1 MTDKDQL
8 GKSSIQNLI
17 PVWLRNRWG
26 IVCGALG
33 LYILLYTAWTR
44 FHWGATESF
53 RLIPSWDVDRNFAL
67 ISDLAYQ
74 PVSIFATIVAW
85 RIAFNAA
92 LDTKLRRAWFILGLA
107 VLAQTLGD
115 TIWFY
120 LEVILGQEPFPS
132 AADIFYIAFYP
143 LALLGLLSLPSAPLR
158 PTERWRVGLDLAVV
172 MVTAWMAIWFFIISP
187 TAAQYENGKLDQ
199 ILAAAYPVGDLV
211 LLGGIFVLLF
221 RSTEGAVRSMLML
234 YLTGLLL
241 NVAGDLSYAYASLQG
256 TYVSGGW
263 MDLSWI
269 LAYWFFALAA
279 IRQKYT
285 KDPALGSLSARVFAR
300 SSFALPLVAIGL
312 GYGMLIWVARS
323 GFAADSAVQSLFI
336 GAGLLTIF
344 VVGRQVMALRD
355 NQRLNGELNEHLIQL
370 DQAYSMLNT
379 ERDRAE
385 RLLLNVLPE
394 AIANRLKLGQATIAD
409 SFGEVT
415 VLFADIVD
423 FTSLSARISP
433 EQLVNMLNQVFS
445 AFDQLAEKHGLEKIK
460 TIGDAY
466 MIVSGLN
473 DPNPNQAEAVTAMA
487 LDMQTELHRLSEI
500 TGIDLKVRIGIDTGP
515 VVAGVIG
522 TKKFIYDLWGDTVNT
537 ASRMESQGMAGR
549 IQVTQ
554 RLYERLK
561 GKYQFEKRG
570 LMQVKGKGEMTTYL
584 VVGQNPI

>member
-26 IVCGALG
+26 IVCGVIG
-33 LYILLYTAWTR
+33 LYILLYIAWTR
-44 FHWGATESF
+44 FQWGATESF

-323 GFAADSAVQSLFI
+323 GFAADSAVQSLFV

-344 VVGRQVMALRD
+344 VVGRQVLALHD